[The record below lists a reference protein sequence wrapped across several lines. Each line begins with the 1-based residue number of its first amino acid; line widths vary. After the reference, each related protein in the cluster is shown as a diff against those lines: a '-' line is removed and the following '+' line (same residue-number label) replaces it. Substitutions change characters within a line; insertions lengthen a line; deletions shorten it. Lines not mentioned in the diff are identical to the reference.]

1 MKKMNVIPLIMS
13 VFLLFS
19 CTNQEQIVL
28 EPIAEKSVSKEK
40 QEKENEYLL
49 GQQVFYAASLE
60 KIEQL
65 ESQLVEL
72 SGKKE
77 SGDKE
82 AINQIE
88 KTQKEVNKYK
98 IAADYFYSMR
108 PPGLRPRPLPPV
120 PCRNDKANCNPIINN
135 LQQIVIGDNEIE
147 VTNLDV
153 VDEKG
158 NFVGKGQMG
167 ENEYGRTVNMEVKEF
182 EGQATMQ
189 TEILMEDD
197 VKISLDIPVRGN

>member
-28 EPIAEKSVSKEK
+28 EPVAEKSVSKEN

-65 ESQLVEL
+65 ENQLAEL

-108 PPGLRPRPLPPV
+108 PPGLRPIPRPR
-120 PCRNDKANCNPIINN
+120 PCRNDKANCNPKITN
-135 LQQIVIGDNEIE
+135 LQQIVIGENDLEVDNLE
-147 VTNLDV
+147 VTNTEGEV
-153 VDEKG
+153 VA
-158 NFVGKGQMG
+158 KGQMG
-167 ENEYGRTVNMEVKEF
+167 EGKYGRTVIMEVKEF
-182 EGQATMQ
+182 DGQGSMYVDVLIED
-189 TEILMEDD
+189 EI
-197 VKISLDIPVRGN
+197 KISLDIPVRGN

>member
-19 CTNQEQIVL
+19 CNNPEEEI
-28 EPIAEKSVSKEK
+28 EMNSFEKSTVKSY

-65 ESQLVEL
+65 ENQLAEL

-82 AINQIE
+82 AINDIE
-88 KTQKEVNKYK
+88 KTQKEIEKYK
-98 IAADYFYSMR
+98 IASDYFYSMR

-120 PCRNDKANCNPIINN
+120 PCRNSRANCSPKIIL
-135 LQQIVIGDNEIE
+135 LQGIIVGDNDLE
-147 VTNLDV
+147 VDNLEVINTEGEV
-153 VDEKG
+153 VA
-158 NFVGKGQMG
+158 KGQMG
-167 ENEYGRTVNMEVKEF
+167 KGEYGRTVIMEVKEF
-182 EGQATMQ
+182 DGQATMHA
-189 TEILMEDD
+189 D
-197 VKISLDIPVRGN
+197 VLIENKIEISLNIPVRGY